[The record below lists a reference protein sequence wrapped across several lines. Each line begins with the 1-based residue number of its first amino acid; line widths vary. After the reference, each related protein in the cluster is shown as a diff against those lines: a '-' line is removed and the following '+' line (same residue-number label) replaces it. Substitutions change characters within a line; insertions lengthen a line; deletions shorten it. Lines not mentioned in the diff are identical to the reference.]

1 MVLLLASAT
10 DLELIS
16 ITCTSLGDDERAA
29 AAVGKTLSVA
39 RVRQRLAKALC
50 VSLGFSRQRYQMADA
65 STTAPMIYHLSSLR
79 HETFFKMAKPKFQNS
94 I

>member
-50 VSLGFSRQRYQMADA
+50 VPWLFEAAIPNGRRIHDCPNDLPSVQLAA
-65 STTAPMIYHLSSLR
+65 
-79 HETFFKMAKPKFQNS
+79 
-94 I
+94 